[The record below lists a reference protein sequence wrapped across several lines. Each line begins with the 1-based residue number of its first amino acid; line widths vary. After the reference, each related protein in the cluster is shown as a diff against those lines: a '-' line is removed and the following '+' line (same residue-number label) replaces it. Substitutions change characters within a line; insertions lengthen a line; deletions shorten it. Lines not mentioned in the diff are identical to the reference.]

1 MLKLFL
7 DIFTN
12 NVNKND
18 SVRDDSNHALEL
30 AAAALMFEISQADNN
45 IQQEERQV
53 IHMAIRSEFGLSEQE
68 ADTLMTSAK
77 NEVDNAVS
85 LYDFTRVLNKELSQA
100 ERKRI
105 LELLW
110 KVAFADRIVDKYEE
124 YFIRKIADLLYVSH
138 KDYIKAKHRAAD
150 SIA

>member
-18 SVRDDSNHALEL
+18 SVHDDSNHALGL

-53 IHMAIRSEFGLSEQE
+53 IHLAIRSEFGLSEQE
-68 ADTLMTSAK
+68 ADTLMTSAEK
-77 NEVDNAVS
+77 EVDNAIS
-85 LYDFTRVLNKELSQA
+85 LYDFTRVLNQELSQA

-110 KVAFADRIVDKYEE
+110 KVAYADRVVDKYEE
-124 YFIRKIADLLYVSH
+124 YFIRKIADLLYISH